1 MLQLVCGFFS
11 TITVAVSELI
21 YIQGQS
27 VCMGKCDTPVPA
39 VLRVM
44 LSRNVLR
51 ELPGSLVGEMSK
63 AHT

>member
-1 MLQLVCGFFS
+1 M
-11 TITVAVSELI
+11 AVSELI

-27 VCMGKCDTPVPA
+27 VCMGKRDTPVPA
-39 VLRVM
+39 VLQVM